1 MSNPSNLSFLDRAKV
16 ALTGP
21 LAKAIGISVV
31 SAGAGAAGGYYFA
44 KHKMAKS
51 SLPEIADVPPAPA
64 LPKVK

>member
-1 MSNPSNLSFLDRAKV
+1 MSNENASFLDRAKA

-44 KHKMAKS
+44 KHKSAKAS
-51 SLPEIADVPPAPA
+51 PSGIADSSAAMA
-64 LPKVK
+64 LPKAK